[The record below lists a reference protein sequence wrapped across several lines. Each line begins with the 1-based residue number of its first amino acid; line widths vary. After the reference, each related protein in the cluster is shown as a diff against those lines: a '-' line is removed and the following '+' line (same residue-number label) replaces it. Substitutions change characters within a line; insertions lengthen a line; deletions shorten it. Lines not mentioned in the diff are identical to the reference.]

1 MSEDIFGIKYLY
13 RMHSGIILISPKLV
27 PLNCRF
33 LQWRHCSSQ
42 VVNLNFFRPGAT
54 DPDLQLYL
62 NSVWVVHRY
71 SKTRQSCGPY
81 MVSGHASFMFAIIGY
96 WRRERCIHVWRVVQ
110 VAFMKSCT
118 DKCCEGLRVLYRTD
132 YCKSSMG
139 VHAAILGV
147 PLIMNSLAAYRSKV
161 YKSQMLTIQFAQRE
175 RQAKSK
181 FCPGSLSSLE
191 A

>member
-1 MSEDIFGIKYLY
+1 M
-13 RMHSGIILISPKLV
+13 
-27 PLNCRF
+27 
-33 LQWRHCSSQ
+33 
-42 VVNLNFFRPGAT
+42 
-54 DPDLQLYL
+54 
-62 NSVWVVHRY
+62 
-71 SKTRQSCGPY
+71 
-81 MVSGHASFMFAIIGY
+81 
-96 WRRERCIHVWRVVQ
+96 WRVVQ
-110 VAFMKSCT
+110 VAFMKSGT

-139 VHAAILGV
+139 VHAVILGV